1 VRDRELKR
9 LDEQHRRVQT
19 KLEAIYEDRLEGRI
33 TKEHYDRK
41 SHDLRTQS
49 LQLLDRMNEMRLKA
63 PAPLQHALDLMDLT
77 SKAADLF
84 LKQSTAEKPLA
95 LIGST
100 PGEKTLGCKRI
111 WIARVFPITTFER
124 GRTLI

>member
-1 VRDRELKR
+1 M
-9 LDEQHRRVQT
+9 QT

-84 LKQSTAEKPLA
+84 LAQPTTEKQRFLKLVLKSATWRDGRLHTEFEDPFENLRRLNRLSRTKHEGNWDAG
-95 LIGST
+95 GS
-100 PGEKTLGCKRI
+100 
-111 WIARVFPITTFER
+111 
-124 GRTLI
+124 